1 MQNRPQLESKIG
13 PLTVDNPPRVQD
25 HPAMSLCYP
34 AAFWPTIA
42 NSADIGLF
50 FFMLSLATRVWNS
63 VVPTLRVFTLKAL
76 AGLMLIP
83 VSLTMAQIEMLDQVV
98 AIVDDDIIL
107 ASELQERIQGVR
119 STMESRGVDV
129 PEDDVL
135 VRETLDRLILDSIQL
150 QLADRYGVRIPDQQL
165 DESMTRLAQ
174 RNGLSLEQFRVALE
188 QSGQSYAVARE
199 SLRDDLA
206 IQRVQQGNV
215 MRNINI
221 TEQEIDNFLA
231 TEEGETLTQPEYRVV
246 QALLSTGRN
255 EDALVV
261 AEKERFVDDLLAAIQ
276 SGTPFE
282 EAVSTTQPFVF
293 SGGDLGWRKLGDIP
307 SMFADVV
314 PSLSVGEVTKVRS
327 SSGFHLVYLADAL
340 GGERLIR
347 QTDVRHILI
356 KPTEV
361 LSEEAAE
368 ALAVELKTRIG
379 DGESFGDL
387 ARQYSDDIG
396 SAAEGGEL
404 GWTNPGQM
412 VPEFEAAMASATEGE
427 VTAPF
432 RSEFGWHIL
441 EVKGR
446 RDKDFSSQVRRN
458 QVAGYIREQKY
469 QEELDAWLR
478 KIREEAFVDIK

>member
-1 MQNRPQLESKIG
+1 
-13 PLTVDNPPRVQD
+13 
-25 HPAMSLCYP
+25 
-34 AAFWPTIA
+34 
-42 NSADIGLF
+42 
-50 FFMLSLATRVWNS
+50 MLSLATRVLNS
-63 VVPTLRVFTLKAL
+63 VVPTLRTLTLTAC
-76 AGLMLIP
+76 AGLMLTP

-107 ASELQERIQGVR
+107 ASELQERVQGVR

-188 QSGQSYAVARE
+188 QSGQSYAIARE

-246 QALLSTGRN
+246 QALLSTSRN

-261 AEKERFVDDLLAAIQ
+261 AEKERFVDDVLATVQ

-282 EAVSTTQPFVF
+282 EAVSITQPFVF

-307 SMFADVV
+307 SMFAEVV

-327 SSGFHLVYLADAL
+327 SSGFHLVYLADAV

-412 VPEFEAAMASATEGE
+412 VPEFEAAMASASEGE

-446 RDKDFSSQVRRN
+446 RDKDVSSQVRRN

>member
-1 MQNRPQLESKIG
+1 M
-13 PLTVDNPPRVQD
+13 V
-25 HPAMSLCYP
+25 
-34 AAFWPTIA
+34 
-42 NSADIGLF
+42 
-50 FFMLSLATRVWNS
+50 SLATRVLNFD
-63 VVPTLRVFTLKAL
+63 VPTLRTLTLSAA
-76 AGLMLIP
+76 AGLVLTP
-83 VSLTMAQIEMLDQVV
+83 VSLAMAQLEMLDQVV
-98 AIVDDDIIL
+98 AIVDEDIIL
-107 ASELQERIQGVR
+107 ASELQERVQGVR

-246 QALLSTGRN
+246 QALLSTSRN

-261 AEKERFVDDLLAAIQ
+261 AEKERFVDDVLATVQ

-282 EAVSTTQPFVF
+282 EAVSITQPFVF

-307 SMFADVV
+307 SMFAEVV

-327 SSGFHLVYLADAL
+327 SSGFHLVYLADAV

-412 VPEFEAAMASATEGE
+412 VPEFEAAMASASEGE

>member
-1 MQNRPQLESKIG
+1 MLRLNKPVQTL
-13 PLTVDNPPRVQD
+13 LTTV
-25 HPAMSLCYP
+25 A
-34 AAFWPTIA
+34 
-42 NSADIGLF
+42 
-50 FFMLSLATRVWNS
+50 LSLIAS
-63 VVPTLRVFTLKAL
+63 A
-76 AGLMLIP
+76 
-83 VSLTMAQIEMLDQVV
+83 VSGAAAAQVQVLDQVV

-107 ASELQERIQGVR
+107 ASELQERVEGVR
-119 STMESRGVDV
+119 ATMESRGVEM
-129 PEDDVL
+129 PTDDIL
-135 VRETLDRLILDSIQL
+135 IRETLDRLILDSIQL
-150 QLADRYGVRIPDQQL
+150 QLASLYGVRIPDQQL

-174 RNGLSLEQFRVALE
+174 QNGLTLDQFRLALE
-188 QSGQSYAVARE
+188 QSGQSYAAARE
-199 SLRDDLA
+199 GLRDDLA

-221 TEQEIDNFLA
+221 TEQEIDNFLT
-231 TEEGETLTQPEYRVV
+231 TEEGEELTQPEYRVI
-246 QALLSTGRN
+246 QALLSSGRN
-255 EDALVV
+255 EDAAMVS
-261 AEKERFVDDLLAAIQ
+261 AKEQFVDSVLETIQ
-276 SGTPFE
+276 AGTPFE
-282 EAVSTTQPFVF
+282 NAVSAPGPYTF

-307 SMFADVV
+307 SMFAEAV
-314 PSLSVGEVTKVRS
+314 PALSIGDVTKVRS
-327 SSGFHLVYLADAL
+327 SSGFHLIYLADSV

-361 LSEEAAE
+361 LSEDAAE
-368 ALAVELKTRIG
+368 RLAGELQSRLLS
-379 DGESFGDL
+379 GENFGDL

-412 VPEFEAAMASATEGE
+412 VPEFEATMAATPEG
-427 VTAPF
+427 TISDPF

-441 EVKGR
+441 EVKGT

-458 QVAGYIREQKY
+458 QVAGYIRDQKY

>member
-1 MQNRPQLESKIG
+1 
-13 PLTVDNPPRVQD
+13 
-25 HPAMSLCYP
+25 
-34 AAFWPTIA
+34 
-42 NSADIGLF
+42 
-50 FFMLSLATRVWNS
+50 MLSLATRVLNS
-63 VVPTLRVFTLKAL
+63 VVPTLRTLTLTVF
-76 AGLMLIP
+76 AGLMLTP
-83 VSLTMAQIEMLDQVV
+83 VSLAMAQIEMLDQVV

-107 ASELQERIQGVR
+107 ASELQERVQGVR

-135 VRETLDRLILDSIQL
+135 VRETLDRLILHSIQL

-188 QSGQSYAVARE
+188 QSGQSYAIARE

-246 QALLSTGRN
+246 QALLSTSRN

-261 AEKERFVDDLLAAIQ
+261 AEKERFVDDVLATVQ

-282 EAVSTTQPFVF
+282 EAVSITQPFVF

-307 SMFADVV
+307 SMFAEVV

-327 SSGFHLVYLADAL
+327 SSGFHLVYLADAV

-412 VPEFEAAMASATEGE
+412 VPEFEAAMASASEGE